1 MRAASTRVWQVSMS
15 EQNKK
20 RASRARPPKPREGDA
35 GRKRRRD
42 LEGAAVN
49 LPNWVVEALVRVTPK
64 ERVPDALE
72 ALGTASEALADGR
85 YHVAV
90 KQGQRAKA
98 LAPQDATTRE
108 TLGIALYRVGD
119 WAESLRELRTYRRMS
134 GDTTHLPVEM
144 DTLRALGRGSD
155 VERAWETLQ
164 ERGARPAVMKE
175 GVVVYASHLIDAG
188 DYERAWRLTKP
199 KGLRQDPSEAELRL
213 WYVAARSAALRGD
226 GPAAREL
233 ADAIVTSDPGFP
245 GIDELER
252 EIAAASR

>member
-1 MRAASTRVWQVSMS
+1 MS
-15 EQNKK
+15 EHQKK
-20 RASRARPPKPREGDA
+20 RSSRPQPSEPRAGD
-35 GRKRRRD
+35 GGTKRRRD

-49 LPNWVVEALVRVTPK
+49 LPNWVVDALVRVTPK
-64 ERVPDALE
+64 ERVAPALE

-90 KQGQRAKA
+90 KQGQRAKT

-119 WAESLRELRTYRRMS
+119 WAGALRELRTYRRMS

-144 DTLRALGRGSD
+144 DTLRALGRSD
-155 VERAWETLQ
+155 DVDRAWETLQ

-175 GVVVYASHLIDAG
+175 GMVVYASHLIDSG
-188 DYERAWRLTKP
+188 DFDGAWKLTKP
-199 KGLRQDPSEAELRL
+199 KGLRNDPSEAELRL

-226 GPAAREL
+226 GAASRKL
-233 ADAIVTSDPGFP
+233 ADAILTADPGFP